1 MALAKVFIALANIFK
16 PLANVFIA
24 LANIF
29 KPLANVFIALANI
42 FKPLAKVFIAL
53 ANIFRPLANVFIA
66 LANVF
71 IALANVFI
79 ALAKVNCGY
88 GWHIAVSSAL
98 CIKDI
103 LKAYGQCRFCNGN
116 VLIISFSFGEGARRA
131 GEVRKRFGD
140 RKIRN
145 KQ

>member
-42 FKPLAKVFIAL
+42 FKPLANVFMALAKVFIAL
-53 ANIFRPLANVFIA
+53 ANIFRP
-66 LANVF
+66 
-71 IALANVFI
+71 LANVFI